1 MQKVDLPI
9 KRRYAEVMPQLTERH
24 GYTNVMA
31 LPRVEK
37 IVLNM
42 GVGEAREDSK
52 VLEKASR
59 DLANIALQRPVITKA
74 KKSVSNFK
82 LRAGMS
88 VGLKVTL
95 RGERMWAFLD
105 KLINVALPRV
115 RDFRGISANAF
126 DGRGNYSLGLK
137 EQLVF
142 PEISYDQVDATRGMD
157 ITIVTTAKTD
167 EEATSLLELLGM
179 PFRKYRST
187 DGHQSPHRQVEP
199 DAQVRGAHGASM
211 QPLRPRPGLPA
222 RLRPVPHLC
231 SRDGPHGLPARRHQ
245 GVLVTRDNRDIAFM
259 GRRSGRLT
267 RNRARNGTAC
277 RQIRSPTC

>member
-9 KRRYAEVMPQLTERH
+9 KRRYAEVIPELTERH

-31 LPRVEK
+31 VPRVEK

-59 DLANIALQRPVITKA
+59 DLSQIALQRPVITKA

-82 LRAGMS
+82 IRAGMN

-95 RGERMWAFLD
+95 RRERMWAFLD
-105 KLINVALPRV
+105 KLINVTLPRV

-142 PEISYDQVDATRGMD
+142 PEISYDQVDATRGLD
-157 ITIVTTAKTD
+157 IAIVTTAKTD
-167 EEATSLLELLGM
+167 EEGRSLLELLGM
-179 PFRKYRST
+179 PFRK
-187 DGHQSPHRQVEP
+187 
-199 DAQVRGAHGASM
+199 
-211 QPLRPRPGLPA
+211 
-222 RLRPVPHLC
+222 
-231 SRDGPHGLPARRHQ
+231 
-245 GVLVTRDNRDIAFM
+245 
-259 GRRSGRLT
+259 
-267 RNRARNGTAC
+267 
-277 RQIRSPTC
+277 